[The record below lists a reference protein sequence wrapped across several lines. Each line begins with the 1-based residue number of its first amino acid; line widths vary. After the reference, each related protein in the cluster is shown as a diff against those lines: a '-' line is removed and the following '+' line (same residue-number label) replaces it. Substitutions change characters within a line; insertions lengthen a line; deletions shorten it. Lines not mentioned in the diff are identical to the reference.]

1 MSSAIEETTLPGD
14 LPGVKLTSPKGTAEV
29 YRHGAH
35 VTSWKTET
43 GEELIFL
50 STDVRARSNAPPP
63 PASANL
69 RAPRDPSTPLRARP
83 AHTRT
88 HPPLPP
94 PPARAA
100 SPPPFR
106 AHQVVFKPPKAIRG
120 GIPICF
126 PQFSDLG
133 PLDAQH
139 GFARNERWDIVAQTS
154 DSVTMRLASTPE
166 SLARWPHAFEATY
179 AVALEADGGLAT
191 TLEVKNLGAEP
202 MRFTTA
208 LHTYFRVGSV
218 AGAKVTGL
226 RGVKYLDQLDG
237 SKSGLT
243 DKDGLVGW
251 ERKTEE
257 AEAVTFEREV
267 DRVYLGAPSR
277 GVAIVD
283 AARGAEV
290 TLATENLPDA
300 VVWNPWIDKSKATGD
315 LGDED
320 YRAFV
325 CVEAA
330 AVERPAEV
338 KPGETWRCKQV
349 LARNAV

>member
-63 PASANL
+63 P
-69 RAPRDPSTPLRARP
+69 
-83 AHTRT
+83 
-88 HPPLPP
+88 LPP
-94 PPARAA
+94 TSGRRAIPRRLFALAPLTPGLIPLSPRAA

-320 YRAFV
+320 YKAFV

-349 LARNAV
+349 LARNAA

>member
-1 MSSAIEETTLPGD
+1 
-14 LPGVKLTSPKGTAEV
+14 
-29 YRHGAH
+29 
-35 VTSWKTET
+35 
-43 GEELIFL
+43 
-50 STDVRARSNAPPP
+50 
-63 PASANL
+63 
-69 RAPRDPSTPLRARP
+69 
-83 AHTRT
+83 
-88 HPPLPP
+88 
-94 PPARAA
+94 
-100 SPPPFR
+100 
-106 AHQVVFKPPKAIRG
+106 VFKPPKAIRG

-133 PLDAQH
+133 PLDTQH

-154 DSVTMRLASTPE
+154 DSVTMRLASTPA
-166 SLARWPHAFEATY
+166 SLAKWPHAFEATY

-191 TLEVKNLGAEP
+191 TFEVKNLGAEP

-208 LHTYFRVGSV
+208 LHTYFRVSSV

-267 DRVYLGAPSR
+267 DRVYLGVPSR

-320 YRAFV
+320 YKAFV

-349 LARNAV
+349 LARNAA